1 MSSIPTI
8 NDDYAKLGL
17 SRDLSGTT
25 KNGTATSDRS
35 KIGKGA
41 AGLGAEDFLAL
52 MVAQFKN
59 QDPTKPVDNAQFI
72 AQLASFGSVSGINQ
86 LNESMTAMTNA
97 YATGQTLQA
106 ASLLG
111 RTVLVDQT
119 TGYLK
124 DGGTLGAAVDVPQ
137 GSQRVAVQVLD
148 SAGQIVR
155 TLDLG
160 VPPAGL
166 AKFEWD
172 GKVSGGAVAPAGQ
185 YTFQAKA
192 LVNGKSEA
200 AGLYVEA
207 NVESVTLGG
216 GAGQPVT
223 LSLYGLGD
231 VQMNAIKQI
240 S

>member
-1 MSSIPTI
+1 MSSIPSI
-8 NDDYAKLGL
+8 NDDLAKLGL
-17 SRDLSGTT
+17 SRDLSGASST
-25 KNGTATSDRS
+25 GTQTSDRS
-35 KIGKGA
+35 KIGKGPSA
-41 AGLGAEDFLAL
+41 LGAEDFLAL

-72 AQLASFGSVSGINQ
+72 AQLASFGTVSGISE
-86 LNESMTAMTNA
+86 LNESMASMTSA
-97 YATGQTLQA
+97 YASGQTLQA

-111 RTVLVDQT
+111 RTVLVDQA

-124 DGGTLGAAVDVPQ
+124 SGGTVGAAVDVPG
-137 GSQRVAVQVLD
+137 GSQRVAVQVVD
-148 SAGQIVR
+148 GAGQVVR

-166 AKFEWD
+166 AKFTWD
-172 GKVSGGAVAPAGQ
+172 GKLAGGADAPAGQ

-192 LVNGKSEA
+192 LVRGKTEA
-200 AGLYVEA
+200 ASAYVEA
-207 NVESVTLGG
+207 SVESVTLGG

-231 VQMNAIKQI
+231 VTMDAVKQI

>member
-1 MSSIPTI
+1 MSSIPSI
-8 NDDYAKLGL
+8 NDDLAKLGL

-86 LNESMTAMTNA
+86 LNESMTSLTNA
-97 YATGQTLQA
+97 YSTGQTLQA

-124 DGGTLGAAVDVPQ
+124 TGGALGAAVDVPQ
-137 GSQRVAVQVLD
+137 GSQRVGVQVLD
-148 SAGQIVR
+148 AAGQIVR

-166 AKFEWD
+166 AKFTWD
-172 GKVSGGAVAPAGQ
+172 GKVSGGADAPAGQ

-200 AGLYVEA
+200 AAAYVEA
-207 NVESVTLGG
+207 SVESVTLGG

-231 VQMNAIKQI
+231 VQMDSIKQI

>member
-1 MSSIPTI
+1 MSSIPSI
-8 NDDYAKLGL
+8 NNDLAKLGL
-17 SRDLSGTT
+17 SRDLTGTT
-25 KNGTATSDRS
+25 ANGTATSDRS
-35 KIGKGA
+35 KIGRGA

-72 AQLASFGSVSGINQ
+72 AQLASFGTVTGIDE
-86 LNESMTAMTNA
+86 LNKSMTSLSNS
-97 YATGQTLQA
+97 YASGQTLQA

-124 DGGTLGAAVDVPQ
+124 SGGTLNAAVDVPS
-137 GSQRVAVQVLD
+137 GSQRVAVQVKD
-148 SAGQIVR
+148 AAGQIVR

-166 AKFEWD
+166 AKFAWD
-172 GKVSGGAVAPAGQ
+172 GKLSGGADAPAGQ
-185 YTFQAKA
+185 YTLEAKA
-192 LVNGKSEA
+192 LVNGKTEA
-200 AGLYVEA
+200 ASAYVEA
-207 NVESVTLGG
+207 SVESVTLGG
-216 GAGQPVT
+216 GAGKPVT

-231 VQMNAIKQI
+231 VTMDSIKQI